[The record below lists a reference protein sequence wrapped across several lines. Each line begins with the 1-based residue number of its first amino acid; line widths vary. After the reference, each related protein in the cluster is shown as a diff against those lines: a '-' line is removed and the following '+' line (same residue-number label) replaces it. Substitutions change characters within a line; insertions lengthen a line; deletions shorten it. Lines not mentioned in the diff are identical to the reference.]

1 MQYVL
6 SDADLDDVRAQLRRH
21 AKLFDRPNAYTA
33 GVEDAV
39 AALIAR
45 SRAPDAVIEMPDLES
60 ERSSDPR
67 MI

>member
-1 MQYVL
+1 MEYVL

-21 AKLFDRPNAYTA
+21 ANLFDRPNAYTA

-45 SRAPDAVIEMPDLES
+45 SSASGTVIEMPDLGS
-60 ERSSDPR
+60 DRSPDAR